1 MNLLKQA
8 CELKAA
14 QDAAKP
20 AKKLSLL
27 EMIKAAY
34 RAWKGKRAYEA
45 LKLAKRKEKADL
57 VLSNTARADQLEKEA
72 DDLVMESVGTKDK
85 AKIDELMDLATAK
98 MIEASTLRQA
108 I

>member
-14 QDAAKP
+14 QEAAKP
-20 AKKLSLL
+20 AKKFSLL

-34 RAWKGKRAYEA
+34 RKWNGKRAYEA

-57 VLSNTARADQLEKEA
+57 VVSNAARADQLEKEA
-72 DDLVMESVGTKDK
+72 DDLVMESVGIKDK
-85 AKIDELMDLATAK
+85 VKIEELMDLATAK
-98 MIEASTLRQA
+98 MIEASALRQA

>member
-20 AKKLSLL
+20 AKKFSLL
-27 EMIKAAY
+27 EMIQTAY
-34 RAWKGKRAYEA
+34 RNWKGKRAYEA

-72 DDLVMESVGTKDK
+72 DDLIMESVGCKDK
-85 AKIDELMDLATAK
+85 VKVEELMDLATAK
-98 MIEASTLRQA
+98 TIEAASLRQA